1 MKERYLAFEVAGRE
15 YAVEAARIREVTRL
29 GRTTRVPNA
38 AGYLRGVMNLRGRIL
53 PVLDLR
59 TRLGATDPEDENTT
73 PVVVVERGSVVAGMI
88 VDQVSGMID
97 VAADAMQPQAAE
109 GDDAARRPDRGGVEV
124 GERSILLLDLEVILG
139 DDALRPESDPR
150 DRSTP
155 PLASPQGREGPA
167 ETTHDCIDDTSD

>member
-1 MKERYLAFEVAGRE
+1 MAFEVAGRE
-15 YAVEAARIREVTRL
+15 YAVEAARVREVTRL

-59 TRLGATDPEDENTT
+59 TRLGATDPEDGHTT
-73 PVVVVERGSVVAGMI
+73 PVVVVDRGSVVAGMI

-97 VAADAMQPQAAE
+97 VAPDAMQLQAAE
-109 GDDAARRPDRGGVEV
+109 GDDAVRRPDRARVEV

-139 DDALRPESDPR
+139 DHVLRLEADPR
-150 DRSTP
+150 DRSAP
-155 PLASPQGREGPA
+155 PLTAPQGREGPA
-167 ETTHDCIDDTSD
+167 ETTRDCTDDTSD